1 MIYNSWWIFG
11 TLLVKHKIPIPY
23 LQRPNTI
30 ERERERERERDQ
42 FLLDTLIQKILML
55 RGFFMLLLDA
65 FGGRK

>member
-23 LQRPNTI
+23 RDLTQL
-30 ERERERERERDQ
+30 RERERERDQ
-42 FLLDTLIQKILML
+42 FLLVTLIQKILML

-65 FGGRK
+65 FGGKK